1 MTGHRPCPTAASGRL
16 PADGPASPRDA
27 RRPLATA
34 AALAAAVA
42 ATVVLAGCVPAV
54 AVVGIGTSAMMAADP
69 RSMGAQIDDETI
81 ELKLQTD
88 PVVLRENVHLNVA
101 SYNGVVLL
109 VGQAPT
115 AAVRDE
121 IGALAKATDRVRAV
135 NNELTVGPN
144 TEYSVRSND
153 AFITGKVKTRL
164 LDEGKV
170 APNRVKVVTENSVV
184 YLMGIV
190 PRDEGDKIAKIAATT
205 SGVARVVKLFETP
218 AG

>member
-1 MTGHRPCPTAASGRL
+1 MTPNPTDRRPGRASGR
-16 PADGPASPRDA
+16 
-27 RRPLATA
+27 PLAAAA

-42 ATVVLAGCVPAV
+42 ASAFLAGCVPAV
-54 AVVGIGTSAMMAADP
+54 AVVGIGASSLMAADP

-81 ELKLQTD
+81 ELKLQSN
-88 PVVLRENVHLNVA
+88 PIVLRENVHLNVA

-144 TEYSVRSND
+144 TEYGVRSND
-153 AFITGKVKTRL
+153 AFITSKVKTRL

-190 PRDEGDKIAKIAATT
+190 PRDEGEKIAKIAATT
-205 SGVARVVKLFETP
+205 SGVARVVKLFEAP

>member
-1 MTGHRPCPTAASGRL
+1 MTGCRTHRCTERRGR
-16 PADGPASPRDA
+16 P
-27 RRPLATA
+27 PLAAA
-34 AALAAAVA
+34 AALAAVA
-42 ATVVLAGCVPAV
+42 AAVVLAGCVPAV
-54 AVVGIGTSAMMAADP
+54 AVVGIGTSAMMASDP

-81 ELKLQTD
+81 ELKLQSN
-88 PVVLRENVHLNVA
+88 PIVLRENVHLNVA

-121 IGALAKATDRVRAV
+121 IGALAKGTDRVRAV

-144 TEYSVRSND
+144 TEYGVRSND
-153 AFITGKVKTRL
+153 AFITSKVKTRL

-184 YLMGIV
+184 YLMGLV
-190 PRDEGDKIAKIAATT
+190 TRKEGEAAAEVAANT
-205 SGVARVVKLFETP
+205 SGVKRVVKVFEYT
-218 AG
+218 G